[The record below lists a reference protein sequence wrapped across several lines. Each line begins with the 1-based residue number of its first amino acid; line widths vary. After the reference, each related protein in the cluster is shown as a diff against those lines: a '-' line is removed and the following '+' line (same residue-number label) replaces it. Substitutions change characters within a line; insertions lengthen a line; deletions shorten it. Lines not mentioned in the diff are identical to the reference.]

1 VNPKQLEG
9 EKHLNVKEEAAQK
22 FTRTVSPAK
31 SPEKRESR
39 SVDKVATPLQSAQ
52 CHNTQ

>member
-9 EKHLNVKEEAAQK
+9 EKHRNVKEEATQN
-22 FTRTVSPAK
+22 FTRPGTPAK

-39 SVDKVATPLQSAQ
+39 SLDKVATPLQSAQ